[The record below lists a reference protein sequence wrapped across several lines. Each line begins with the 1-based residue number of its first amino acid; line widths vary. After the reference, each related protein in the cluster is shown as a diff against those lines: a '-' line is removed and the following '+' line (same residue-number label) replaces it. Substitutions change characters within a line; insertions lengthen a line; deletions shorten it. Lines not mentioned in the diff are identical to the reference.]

1 MLRID
6 RQRERPQRGD
16 FHAVA
21 VADLLPAG
29 GAAQKG
35 VRLQGQSAGNRY
47 ARPLERDGW
56 APVPFTTLLAYT
68 GTSHG
73 GATCL
78 GLFLCKLCTALCNA
92 FLPPCGGFF
101 LLLLWHRTGTKQRGG
116 NP

>member
-68 GTSHG
+68 GTNHG

-92 FLPPCGGFF
+92 FLPPCGFF